1 LPRERRKGGEG
12 RATVAITTQG
22 GPFAGVSAA
31 TIKRRAL
38 KMLEALAQ
46 GDSEL
51 SIALVS
57 DKVIHELNLDYRK
70 KDKPTDVL
78 AFAMREGEGGAMGGA
93 LGDVIISVE
102 TARKQARA
110 HKKTLLEEMTM
121 LLAHGLLHLLGYDH
135 QNDRDERVMNAKTEE
150 LVRAAHSFRAGFAA

>member
-1 LPRERRKGGEG
+1 
-12 RATVAITTQG
+12 V
-22 GPFAGVSAA
+22 GVSAA

-38 KMLEALAQ
+38 KMLAALAL
-46 GDSEL
+46 DESEL

-57 DKVIHELNLDYRK
+57 DKVIHALNRDYRK

-78 AFAMREGEGGAMGGA
+78 AFAMREGEGIAMGGA
-93 LGDVIISVE
+93 SHSEVLGDVIISVD

-135 QNDRDERVMNAKTEE
+135 QNDRDERVMNAKTEN
-150 LVRAAHSFRAGFAA
+150 LVQAARSFRAGFAA